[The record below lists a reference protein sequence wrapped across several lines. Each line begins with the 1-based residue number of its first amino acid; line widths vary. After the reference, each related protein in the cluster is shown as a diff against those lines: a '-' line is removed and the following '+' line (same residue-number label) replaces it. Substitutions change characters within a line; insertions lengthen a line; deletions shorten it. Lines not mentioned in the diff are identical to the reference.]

1 MTSVSRDGGDGVP
14 GMTSVC
20 QDVQRD
26 AAVGSELSNTN
37 ENSLASSKPGD
48 VDSARRRRPLLSVVQ
63 KSLAS
68 RSPLRRGSD
77 GTEPGGVRPGVG
89 KAATER
95 KDPAADGATGVAE
108 AAAGDSGTKLS
119 LPSRRSRSRDR
130 RGSMSIID
138 SVFHRRRRR
147 RPSLTT
153 PGLRDSSDSEHSAA
167 ELPASTATGA
177 DPASSAVAAQ
187 TWRSETCRRL
197 LSDETAST
205 SSTAERDNV
214 DHQPRQRSGSGSSS
228 WQRKLRHRINDIS
241 LFNKANNRGTEAI
254 DIA

>member
-20 QDVQRD
+20 QDVQGD
-26 AAVGSELSNTN
+26 AAVGSELPNTN

-77 GTEPGGVRPGVG
+77 GTEPGDVRPGVG

-147 RPSLTT
+147 RPSLA
-153 PGLRDSSDSEHSAA
+153 PEACQSSDSEHSAA
-167 ELPASTATGA
+167 EVPASTATGA
-177 DPASSAVAAQ
+177 DPASSAAAAQ